1 MLLAALTTFT
11 FIFGSNFVVCR
22 LQFVHVW
29 HFLQKDEK
37 EEQKKRFV
45 SLNAQS
51 ETLSYSMR
59 CIAHRHSRSGVTNI
73 LVHNF
78 IINFTS
84 HEQTLD
90 LHIHYL
96 FNWLRVTK
104 IGLTIL
110 FVYAFSFL
118 SAFAAPYACVC
129 EPARAH
135 TRPVL
140 FINFYVPGFA
150 HVLFQRFFSIRI
162 STSVY
167 FMVFFLRYVEAYEFR
182 LVLFLH
188 ALWLLLLAAF
198 FAGGYDDAYC
208 MRTIQVLFF
217 TPLLNSTELSPNR
230 NALALAVCKCNS
242 IWLVNFKIH

>member
-150 HVLFQRFFSIRI
+150 HVLFQRFFHFGFLHP
-162 STSVY
+162 STLWFFFFGMLRHTSFVWCY
-167 FMVFFLRYVEAYEFR
+167 FYMHYDYYCWL
-182 LVLFLH
+182 LFLQ
-188 ALWLLLLAAF
+188 AATMTPIACVLYRFFFSLLCSTQPNWAQIEMRWLWLCANVIAF
-198 FAGGYDDAYC
+198 D
-208 MRTIQVLFF
+208 
-217 TPLLNSTELSPNR
+217 
-230 NALALAVCKCNS
+230 
-242 IWLVNFKIH
+242 W